1 MFCLVCQQVMAAGVV
16 SKTGVKE
23 ESGVAG
29 SPCGGDAALVNG
41 ICTFC
46 LVLITSKIQ
55 EELIW
60 EISSLLCSRN
70 CARKAAVRMVYTIL
84 YIASRGTLRDRK
96 LKSNYKLKTL
106 KRLWKR
112 KKCIWLRK

>member
-1 MFCLVCQQVMAAGVV
+1 MAAGVV

-23 ESGVAG
+23 ESGMAG
-29 SPCGGDAALVNG
+29 SPYGGDEAWANG

-46 LVLITSKIQ
+46 LALITSEIQ
-55 EELIW
+55 AELIW

-70 CARKAAVRMVYTIL
+70 CARKAAEDVVYTIL
-84 YIASRGTLRDRK
+84 YIAPYGHRK
-96 LKSNYKLKTL
+96 TVNSNQIINLKT
-106 KRLWKR
+106 KEELWKK